1 MRQTPLVMGLS
12 LLTLA
17 GCADDTATKAAMAT
31 FDSFQD
37 AVFAR
42 NAGAARDLVTG
53 ESRQVIDAM
62 PWMEVTSRDRLIPV
76 ESIDQRGCYHIE
88 VRDPN
93 EDNALG
99 YYVVVRERGKL
110 VVDLVATAALAARPG
125 PASTEPPQFELQDL
139 KAIDSD
145 KVEEF
150 RRQGR

>member
-1 MRQTPLVMGLS
+1 MGLS
-12 LLTLA
+12 LLTLT
-17 GCADDTATKAAMAT
+17 GCADDRATQAALAT

-42 NAGAARDLVTG
+42 DASTARSLVTG

-62 PWMEVTSRDRLIPV
+62 PWAEVTSRDRLIPV
-76 ESIDQRGCYHIE
+76 DSIDQRGCYHIE

-110 VVDLVATAALAARPG
+110 VVDLVATASLAARPG
-125 PASTEPPQFELQDL
+125 PASTEPPQFELQEL
-139 KAIDSD
+139 QAIDSH
-145 KVEEF
+145 KIEEF
-150 RRQGR
+150 GRQRR